1 MKKRLLIV
9 SLFVFVILFSSF
21 SVSFAPSVF
30 DLDTDARFSGGFFP
44 ISGNLKYSTE
54 IIELLPSYPLNL
66 SLTFNTGLK
75 HRVLIQNPDT
85 GEYLDSSQYASEG
98 ARNYQVHFIYM
109 ILDLNQALFK
119 VNYLDSDI
127 LRLRFGIEANF
138 EGAYERIGYMTKEGE
153 EESTFYNSDFT
164 PRYTSFE
171 KVRELRGVRG
181 INSGYRQLTHTGL
194 MAEVSFNYLEET
206 RMTKNGI
213 WGDLSLHYLPSFFP
227 FHDSL
232 GSSYFSIKANGG
244 LSLNLLEVK
253 QFSIQ
258 MDNEVLDMFSLN
270 FETEFH
276 LRGVWGKY
284 IPQYALEYDMWNTHI
299 ANTEYLLANKTKLML
314 LGPQILEDV
323 YPLVS
328 LFSDIAL
335 SFGRVANTNF
345 TNCLL
350 SGSIGLEATL
360 NIFDTFYLY
369 ASAGYVYSSSY
380 AHDKGFKW
388 SIGAKL
394 GL

>member
-1 MKKRLLIV
+1 MKKRLLII
-9 SLFVFVILFSSF
+9 SLLLFVILFSSF
-21 SVSFAPSVF
+21 SVSHSVF
-30 DLDTDARFSGGFFP
+30 DLDTDARFSGSFFP
-44 ISGNLKYSTE
+44 ISGKLNYSTE
-54 IIELLPSYPLNL
+54 IIEILPSYPLNL

-75 HRVLIQNPDT
+75 HRALIQNPDT
-85 GEYLDSSQYASEG
+85 GEYLDKSQYSTEG
-98 ARNYQVHFIYM
+98 ANSYQVQYIYM
-109 ILDLNQALFK
+109 VLDLNQALFK

-127 LRLRFGIEANF
+127 LRIRFGIEANF

-164 PRYTSFE
+164 PRYTSFD
-171 KVRELRGVRG
+171 KVRELRGIRG

-194 MAEVSFNYLEET
+194 MAEISFNYAEET
-206 RMTKNGI
+206 RMKKNGI

-227 FHDSL
+227 LHDNM
-232 GSSYFSIKANGG
+232 GSSYFAIKANGG

-253 QFSIQ
+253 QFSIKK
-258 MDNEVLDMFSLN
+258 DSEVLDMFSLN
-270 FETEFH
+270 FETELH

-299 ANTEYLLANKTKLML
+299 ANTEYLIANKTKLVL

-323 YPLVS
+323 YPLFTI
-328 LFSDIAL
+328 FSDIAL
-335 SFGRVANTNF
+335 SFGRVANTSF
-345 TNCLL
+345 TNALL
-350 SGSIGLEATL
+350 NGSIGLEATFNL
-360 NIFDTFYLY
+360 FDTLYFY

-380 AHDKGFKW
+380 VYDKGFKW

>member
-1 MKKRLLIV
+1 MKKRLLII
-9 SLFVFVILFSSF
+9 SLLLFVILFSSF
-21 SVSFAPSVF
+21 SVSFSHSVF
-30 DLDTDARFSGGFFP
+30 DLDTDARFSGSFFP
-44 ISGNLKYSTE
+44 ISGKLNYSTE
-54 IIELLPSYPLNL
+54 IIEILPSYPLSL

-75 HRVLIQNPDT
+75 HRALIQNPDT
-85 GEYLDSSQYASEG
+85 GEYLDKSQYSSEG
-98 ARNYQVHFIYM
+98 ANSYQVQYIYM
-109 ILDLNQALFK
+109 VLDLNQALFK

-127 LRLRFGIEANF
+127 LRIRFGIEANF

-164 PRYTSFE
+164 PRYTSFD

-194 MAEVSFNYLEET
+194 MAEISFNYAEET
-206 RMTKNGI
+206 RMKKNGI

-227 FHDSL
+227 LHDSM
-232 GSSYFSIKANGG
+232 GSSYFAIKANGG

-253 QFSIQ
+253 QFSIKK
-258 MDNEVLDMFSLN
+258 DSEVLDMFSLN
-270 FETEFH
+270 FETELH

-299 ANTEYLLANKTKLML
+299 ANTEYLIANKTKLVL

-323 YPLVS
+323 YPLFTI
-328 LFSDIAL
+328 FSDIAF
-335 SFGRVANTNF
+335 SFGRVANTSF
-345 TNCLL
+345 TNALL
-350 SGSIGLEATL
+350 NGSIGLEATFNL
-360 NIFDTFYLY
+360 FDTLYFY

-380 AHDKGFKW
+380 VYDKGFKW

>member
-1 MKKRLLIV
+1 MKKRPFIISLL
-9 SLFVFVILFSSF
+9 LFVILFSSF

-44 ISGNLKYSTE
+44 LSGKLKYSTE
-54 IIELLPSYPLNL
+54 IIEMLPSYPLNL
-66 SLTFNTGLK
+66 SLTFHTGLK

-85 GEYLDSSQYASEG
+85 GELLDQSSYNSES
-98 ARNYQVHFIYM
+98 ARNYQVQYIYM
-109 ILDLNQALFK
+109 VLDLNQALFK

-138 EGAYERIGYMTKEGE
+138 EGAYERIGWMTKNGE

-171 KVRELRGVRG
+171 KVRELRGLRG
-181 INSGYRQLTHTGL
+181 VNSGYRQLTHTGL
-194 MAEVSFNYLEET
+194 MAEVSFNYYDET
-206 RMTKNGI
+206 RMKKNGI

-232 GSSYFSIKANGG
+232 GSSYFTIKANGG

-253 QFSIQ
+253 QFSIK
-258 MDNEVLDMFSLN
+258 MDSEVLDMFSIN

-299 ANTEYLLANKTKLML
+299 SNTEYLIANKTKLML

-328 LFSDIAL
+328 LFSDIAF
-335 SFGRVANTNF
+335 SFGRVANTSF
-345 TNCLL
+345 TNCSL
-350 SGSIGLEATL
+350 SGSIGLEATF
-360 NIFDTFYLY
+360 NIFDTLYLY

-380 AHDKGFKW
+380 VYDKGFKW